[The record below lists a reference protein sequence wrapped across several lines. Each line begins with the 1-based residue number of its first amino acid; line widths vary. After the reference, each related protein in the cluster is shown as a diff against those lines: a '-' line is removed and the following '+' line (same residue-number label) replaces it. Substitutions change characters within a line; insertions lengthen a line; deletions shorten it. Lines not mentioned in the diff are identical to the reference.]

1 MQIAVDRPEVGIS
14 HPGVLPPRHWR
25 SAGIGTAPAKEY
37 ARLSAEIDAI
47 QRAATTG
54 NCAD

>member
-1 MQIAVDRPEVGIS
+1 LAIRRYRQ
-14 HPGVLPPRHWR
+14 
-25 SAGIGTAPAKEY
+25 PAKEY
-37 ARLSAEIDAI
+37 ARLSGEIDAI